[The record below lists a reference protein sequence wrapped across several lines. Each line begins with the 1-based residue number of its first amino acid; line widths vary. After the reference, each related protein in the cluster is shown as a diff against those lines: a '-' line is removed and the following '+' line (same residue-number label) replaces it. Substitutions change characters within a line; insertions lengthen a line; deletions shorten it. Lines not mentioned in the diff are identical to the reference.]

1 MSNLIKYPTR
11 EQATLCF
18 KNNCVTVYDETAQ
31 VVKAIAVIAV
41 VASSIALIAKA
52 LK

>member
-1 MSNLIKYPTR
+1 MNNLIKYPAR
-11 EQATLCF
+11 ERGTLCF

-31 VVKAIAVIAV
+31 IVKAIAVIAV
-41 VASSIALIAKA
+41 VVSSIALIAKT